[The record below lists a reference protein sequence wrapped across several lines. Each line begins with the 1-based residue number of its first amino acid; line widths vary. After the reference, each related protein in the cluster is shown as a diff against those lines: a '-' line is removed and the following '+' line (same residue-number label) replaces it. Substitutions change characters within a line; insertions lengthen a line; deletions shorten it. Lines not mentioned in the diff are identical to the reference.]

1 MCRLLP
7 KLRQDLGD
15 AVTDGGW
22 DGTDRVG
29 RRPGSLWTPPQLPP
43 GISSCLKPQR
53 VFIRRPHRPEARLSA
68 LGSPAAVA
76 WQEPKRTGLPAP
88 GAGRPCSPEQ
98 WPLVV
103 EASVPP
109 PRTCSLT
116 WGRGLQWFPQE
127 ASVSPGHAHPSS
139 AGPPAGPW
147 EPEQH
152 GVWRH
157 WAHTVE
163 TRREV
168 WCYITPTSS
177 AGLHHRVAQ
186 LTGEHLLTTE

>member
-1 MCRLLP
+1 MRRLLP

-53 VFIRRPHRPEARLSA
+53 VFIRRPHRPEAHLSA

-76 WQEPKRTGLPAP
+76 WQEPNCTGLPAP

-98 WPLVV
+98 WPLVDMPIRPQPDHLQGPGSPSTMV
-103 EASVPP
+103 SGD
-109 PRTCSLT
+109 TGLT
-116 WGRGLQWFPQE
+116 Q
-127 ASVSPGHAHPSS
+127 
-139 AGPPAGPW
+139 
-147 EPEQH
+147 
-152 GVWRH
+152 WRH
-157 WAHTVE
+157 GGRQPEDPWTKRQRGTEEQSTVPKV
-163 TRREV
+163 TQQGGQSLRKA
-168 WCYITPTSS
+168 WK
-177 AGLHHRVAQ
+177 A
-186 LTGEHLLTTE
+186 

>member
-29 RRPGSLWTPPQLPP
+29 RRPGSLWMPPQLPP
-43 GISSCLKPQR
+43 GVSSCLKPQR

-109 PRTCSLT
+109 PKDLLADLGQGSPVVPPRGLRVPRTCPSVLSRTTCRALGARAT
-116 WGRGLQWFPQE
+116 WCLETLGSHSGDTEGGMVLHNPDQQRRAAPPRG
-127 ASVSPGHAHPSS
+127 
-139 AGPPAGPW
+139 PANW
-147 EPEQH
+147 
-152 GVWRH
+152 
-157 WAHTVE
+157 
-163 TRREV
+163 
-168 WCYITPTSS
+168 
-177 AGLHHRVAQ
+177 
-186 LTGEHLLTTE
+186 